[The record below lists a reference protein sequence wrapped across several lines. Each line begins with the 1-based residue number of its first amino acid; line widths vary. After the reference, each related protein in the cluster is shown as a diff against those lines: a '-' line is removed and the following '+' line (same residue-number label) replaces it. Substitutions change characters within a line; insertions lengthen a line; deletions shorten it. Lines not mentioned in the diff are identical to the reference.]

1 MNIEYKNINNLKKV
15 FLHIIL
21 LLCLLSILNA
31 AYASSATDKSWN
43 FKVYLDDDEI
53 GFHNFSITNK
63 ADHQEIYSNARFN
76 VKFMFINVYSYK
88 HDNVERWN
96 GRCLDSINAITD
108 DNGDLY
114 NVSGKADNGVFLVNS
129 SENKNIYP
137 SCIKTFAYW
146 DPEFLE
152 ETMLLNSQ
160 TGEMVEVDSEFIGK
174 ENLIH
179 KGEEVTA
186 IHYRLNGEDL
196 RIDLWYSLDDEWLAL
211 ESLTEGGRIVRYTM
225 Q

>member
-15 FLHIIL
+15 FLHKTL
-21 LLCLLSILNA
+21 LLGFLSIFNT
-31 AYASSATDKSWN
+31 AYASGNADKNWN
-43 FKVYLDDDEI
+43 FKVTLDGDEI
-53 GFHNFSITNK
+53 GFHNFSIMHK

-114 NVSGKADNGVFLVNS
+114 NVSGKADNGAFLMNS
-129 SENKNIYP
+129 SEHQKKYS

-152 ETMLLNSQ
+152 ETILLNSQ
-160 TGEMVEVDSEFIGK
+160 TGEMVEVNSEFIGK

-186 IHYRLNGEDL
+186 RHYRLNGENL
-196 RIDLWYSLDDEWLAL
+196 KIDLWYSLDDEWLAL

-225 Q
+225 P